1 MTSKT
6 KRSLKAIKRIKRM
19 YGKKEARNFIHS
31 VFSAA
36 LASQEADT
44 WSNSRRGSSLSLY
57 DNLKKVIS

>member
-1 MTSKT
+1 
-6 KRSLKAIKRIKRM
+6 M